1 MPISEA
7 ATKPKVQYEDIPA
20 ELSFEEIIKN
30 RAAPPCSLNDFMDYL
45 VHVEHNAEPLQFFLW
60 YWDYIER
67 WSTLLPRQKALSPPW
82 DPEKAANPRS
92 HFIKYSHKRERSSKM
107 SKVLAIMEMGME
119 RVPSNQG
126 RQDDAGS
133 SISGVEI
140 SSPISSPVSSPI
152 PSPTSILSPTGSIKP
167 PDWQP
172 FTIQP
177 NRDELCRITRHYI
190 SPSGP
195 RRLPLSS
202 KDREACLGG
211 VKHTTHP
218 SALLP
223 AFLSAEATLRA
234 RAHPAFV
241 RWSRRNASAARL
253 LFLRC
258 LGTLLVAL
266 GFGLDVLLILLSLPP
281 PLPPSSESR
290 SGFGSAEGAVDASDG
305 DDGAGQKGGGGS
317 GGGGL
322 SAYWRA
328 VCVVLW
334 WPGLT
339 VLVAAARG
347 VCIVLRARGRA
358 RQVRPWEGHDVL
370 DWAGISGDGVGGG
383 EEKSDFGLEGRRG
396 EEAWRE
402 HKRAGTEDS
411 AFSLASSAASML
423 DPLRK
428 PSLQVFG
435 PANDY
440 SGEPWSTRYDAK
452 SVWSKVFDETVVVQ
466 NKALVMWQDR
476 TILFAFL
483 WGGAGAV
490 ALTVISLFV
499 PSGMF

>member
-1 MPISEA
+1 MSTSEA

-20 ELSFEEIIKN
+20 ELSFEEVIKN

-92 HFIKYSHKRERSSKM
+92 HFIKYNHKRERSSKM
-107 SKVLAIMEMGME
+107 SKVLAIMEMGLE
-119 RVPSNQG
+119 RVPSDLG

-152 PSPTSILSPTGSIKP
+152 PSPTSILSPTDSIKP

-195 RRLPLSS
+195 RRLSLSS

-266 GFGLDVLLILLSLPP
+266 GFGLDVLLILL
-281 PLPPSSESR
+281 
-290 SGFGSAEGAVDASDG
+290 
-305 DDGAGQKGGGGS
+305 
-317 GGGGL
+317 
-322 SAYWRA
+322 
-328 VCVVLW
+328 
-334 WPGLT
+334 
-339 VLVAAARG
+339 
-347 VCIVLRARGRA
+347 
-358 RQVRPWEGHDVL
+358 
-370 DWAGISGDGVGGG
+370 
-383 EEKSDFGLEGRRG
+383 
-396 EEAWRE
+396 
-402 HKRAGTEDS
+402 
-411 AFSLASSAASML
+411 
-423 DPLRK
+423 
-428 PSLQVFG
+428 LQAFG

-452 SVWSKVFDETVVVQ
+452 SVWSKMFDETVVVQ

-483 WGGAGAV
+483 WGGAGAA

>member
-1 MPISEA
+1 M
-7 ATKPKVQYEDIPA
+7 
-20 ELSFEEIIKN
+20 
-30 RAAPPCSLNDFMDYL
+30 
-45 VHVEHNAEPLQFFLW
+45 
-60 YWDYIER
+60 
-67 WSTLLPRQKALSPPW
+67 
-82 DPEKAANPRS
+82 
-92 HFIKYSHKRERSSKM
+92 
-107 SKVLAIMEMGME
+107 
-119 RVPSNQG
+119 
-126 RQDDAGS
+126 
-133 SISGVEI
+133 
-140 SSPISSPVSSPI
+140 
-152 PSPTSILSPTGSIKP
+152 
-167 PDWQP
+167 
-172 FTIQP
+172 
-177 NRDELCRITRHYI
+177 
-190 SPSGP
+190 
-195 RRLPLSS
+195 
-202 KDREACLGG
+202 
-211 VKHTTHP
+211 
-218 SALLP
+218 
-223 AFLSAEATLRA
+223 
-234 RAHPAFV
+234 
-241 RWSRRNASAARL
+241 
-253 LFLRC
+253 
-258 LGTLLVAL
+258 
-266 GFGLDVLLILLSLPP
+266 
-281 PLPPSSESR
+281 
-290 SGFGSAEGAVDASDG
+290 
-305 DDGAGQKGGGGS
+305 
-317 GGGGL
+317 

-328 VCVVLW
+328 LCVVLW

-347 VCIVLRARGRA
+347 VCIVLLARGRA
-358 RQVRPWEGHDVL
+358 RQVRPWEDHDVL

-483 WGGAGAV
+483 WGGAGAA

>member
-1 MPISEA
+1 MPISETA
-7 ATKPKVQYEDIPA
+7 IKPKVQYEDIPA
-20 ELSFEEIIKN
+20 DLSFEEIIKN

-119 RVPSNQG
+119 RVPSDQG

-190 SPSGP
+190 SPSSP

-266 GFGLDVLLILLSLPP
+266 GFGLDVLLILL
-281 PLPPSSESR
+281 
-290 SGFGSAEGAVDASDG
+290 
-305 DDGAGQKGGGGS
+305 

-328 VCVVLW
+328 LCVVLW

-358 RQVRPWEGHDVL
+358 RQVRPWEDHDVL
-370 DWAGISGDGVGGG
+370 DWAGI
-383 EEKSDFGLEGRRG
+383 K
-396 EEAWRE
+396 AWRE

-483 WGGAGAV
+483 WGGAGAA